1 MSTRKRA
8 VRTDEVEVEAIP
20 DYAPSS
26 KAWAAW
32 CEAHGLDNLGS
43 SRRAWC
49 TSAGTYLR
57 GADYLVYYPGG
68 DCIIDVVTADEVRLV
83 E

>member
-1 MSTRKRA
+1 MSNRKRA
-8 VRTDEVEVEAIP
+8 VRTDEVEVEALP
-20 DYAPSS
+20 SHAPGS
-26 KAWAAW
+26 KEWAAW

-49 TSAGTYLR
+49 TSASAYIR
-57 GADYLVYYPGG
+57 DNDYLVYYPGG
-68 DCIIDVVTADEVRLV
+68 DSIIDVVTADEVQIQ